1 MPAIYNAP
9 RHSLSAVADLA
20 CLLRCFAP
28 QSPEADLIRDICRK
42 QNFGFLT
49 RAQTDSPEWARL
61 AQAPVFR
68 DLLCGIKCYN
78 GQRIAVKAAL
88 LTETLGTLYPLYDLP
103 ETDARKWGAV
113 REVFVAADHLDL
125 LRAAANLAGLVA
137 ETAAD
142 YL

>member
-28 QSPEADLIRDICRK
+28 QSPEADLVRDLCRK
-42 QNFGFLT
+42 ENFGFLT
-49 RAQTDSPEWARL
+49 RAQTASAEWARL

-68 DLLCGIKCYN
+68 DIRCGIKCYN
-78 GQRIAVKAAL
+78 GQRIPVAASG
-88 LTETLGTLYPLYDLP
+88 LTETLGTLYPLLDLP
-103 ETDARKWGAV
+103 EGDARKWGAA
-113 REVFVAADHLDL
+113 REVFITADYLDL